1 MEEEACRPE
10 FFVRTDR
17 VAAPTDCESASH
29 PGFLLGGWS
38 FWQKNAWEWA
48 FFNKGSSLALGRGMA
63 LGFTPPSIAP
73 FCLSEPGGFLLLLLL
88 RFMGNGFTCRLRE
101 KYTEEG
107 RIPDLKL

>member
-1 MEEEACRPE
+1 MEEEGLPTRI
-10 FFVRTDR
+10 FVSVGR

-29 PGFLLGGWS
+29 PGFLLGGWG

-48 FFNKGSSLALGRGMA
+48 SFNKGSSLALGRGTA

-73 FCLSEPGGFLLLLLL
+73 FCLSEPGGLSLLLLL

-107 RIPDLKL
+107 RNPGLKL